1 MGKRV
6 IITLLKGNFDQGFP
20 AQVLNSVTKL
30 YILAY
35 ISLALSKNAYP
46 ERSRSIQW
54 T

>member
-1 MGKRV
+1 MNNTERIFFDFNSDTAVKSQV
-6 IITLLKGNFDQGFP
+6 FNF
-20 AQVLNSVTKL
+20 VTKL

-35 ISLALSKNAYP
+35 ISPDLNKNACP